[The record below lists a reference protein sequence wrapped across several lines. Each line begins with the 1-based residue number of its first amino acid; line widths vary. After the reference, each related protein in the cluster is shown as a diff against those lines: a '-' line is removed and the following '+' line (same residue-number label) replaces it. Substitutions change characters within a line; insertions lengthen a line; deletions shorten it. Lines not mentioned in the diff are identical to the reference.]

1 MHCSVTVIE
10 LVYLFR
16 IDWETAVDQAEA
28 RMRSDANCDAK

>member
-1 MHCSVTVIE
+1 VTTIE

-28 RMRSDANCDAK
+28 RMQSDANTESQAK